1 MLLNGVI
8 MLAIDPSLT
17 SSGYAYWHDEQLAVG
32 RIMPKTLRG
41 TQRLKFIQSTFTKL
55 VERAEPEILILEGYS
70 MGSRHGKTF
79 DIGELGGMF
88 KLEAYQYRMQTL
100 IVPPS
105 TLKKWV
111 TGKGNADKK
120 AMKAAVR
127 KKWKYDFKSD
137 DECDA
142 VALLYFGEFYF
153 KYKNRRRKSPEIR
166 EMLAKCVVEEGI

>member
-1 MLLNGVI
+1 M
-8 MLAIDPSLT
+8 
-17 SSGYAYWHDEQLAVG
+17 
-32 RIMPKTLRG
+32 
-41 TQRLKFIQSTFTKL
+41 
-55 VERAEPEILILEGYS
+55 EGYS

-88 KLEAYQYRMQTL
+88 KLEASQYEMEIL
-100 IVPPS
+100 IVPPA

-120 AMKAAVR
+120 QMKAAVR
-127 KKWKYDFKSD
+127 KRWKYDFKSD

-153 KYKNRRRKSPEIR
+153 KHRGKRRKTPEIK
-166 EMLAKCVVEEGI
+166 ELLSKCVVENVD